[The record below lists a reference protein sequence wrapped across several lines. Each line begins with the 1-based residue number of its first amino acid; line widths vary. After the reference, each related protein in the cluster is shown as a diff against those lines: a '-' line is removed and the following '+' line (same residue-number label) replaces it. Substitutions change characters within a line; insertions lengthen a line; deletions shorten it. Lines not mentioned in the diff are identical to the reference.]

1 MVFDDLGT
9 RQHLLDVS
17 NHNRRGKHHEAISEH
32 RARGGCCG
40 FAAYRQRSS
49 GDQRGSTQ
57 RRVRRRS
64 LCQAVGQSGRRDSEV
79 PMRLGRFDSPSAAVG
94 YWIGIYDVT
103 NSHYEWVI
111 AEEDI
116 DLPSWWSRNAK
127 TTPEL
132 PNGLYKVVFFVRGS
146 YEPTTN
152 ISEIEL
158 FLEVT
163 NSMS

>member
-1 MVFDDLGT
+1 MKRLANIGLAAVAAASMLIVSGPAVTNAAPPSVAYDDGAFVRLLGNPADGT
-9 RQHLLDVS
+9 AKFQYGWADSTPAS
-17 NHNRRGKHHEAISEH
+17 N
-32 RARGGCCG
+32 
-40 FAAYRQRSS
+40 
-49 GDQRGSTQ
+49 
-57 RRVRRRS
+57 
-64 LCQAVGQSGRRDSEV
+64 
-79 PMRLGRFDSPSAAVG
+79 AVG

-116 DLPSWWSRNAK
+116 DLPSSWTRNAK
-127 TTPEL
+127 PTPAL

-158 FLEVT
+158 FFEVT